1 MGIPHFTSERPV
13 ILSAAYSSRSGESA
27 ESKDPTDD
35 CATRKPNGIPD
46 GLCARF
52 RWKNSL
58 MRPWL
63 HLRRRG
69 PSTTP
74 AFAKRT
80 PPALRMTGS
89 CDSRPIPPLAGSTLG
104 MTSAFFLRRSA
115 QLTLLTLALFTLL
128 GAGDESARVN
138 DLGHRMMCVCGCNQI
153 LLECNHVGCAYSER
167 MRSELIAAVDRGDN
181 DDLTLQ
187 GFVQK
192 YGTTV
197 MAAPTKTGFNRVAWI
212 MPYLVLVL
220 GLAMVTL
227 IVRAWRSR
235 PLVLPAGA
243 VAAVHGAELEHFR
256 DQARKDTEI

>member
-1 MGIPHFTSERPV
+1 MGIPHLPSARPV
-13 ILSAAYSSRSGESA
+13 ILSAADSSRSGDSA
-27 ESKDPTDD
+27 ESKDPVTN
-35 CATRKPNGIPD
+35 CTTRKPKGILA
-46 GLCARF
+46 GTSAELHC
-52 RWKNSL
+52 KNSL
-58 MRPWL
+58 SQPWL

-69 PSTTP
+69 PSTAATL
-74 AFAKRT
+74 ASRT
-80 PPALRMTGS
+80 PPSLRMT
-89 CDSRPIPPLAGSTLG
+89 T
-104 MTSAFFLRRSA
+104 FLLSRSA
-115 QLTLLTLALFTLL
+115 KLALLTITLLTLL

-167 MRSELIAAVDRGDN
+167 MRAELVAAVDRGDN

-220 GLAMVTL
+220 GLVTVTA
-227 IVRAWRSR
+227 IVRVWKSR
-235 PLVLPAGA
+235 PLVLPVGA
-243 VAAVHGAELEHFR
+243 VAAVHGADLDHFR

>member
-1 MGIPHFTSERPV
+1 MPDTV
-13 ILSAAYSSRSGESA
+13 ILSGANSPRSGEFA
-27 ESKDPTDD
+27 ESKDPVTD
-35 CATRKPNGIPD
+35 CATRNRKGIPA
-46 GLCARF
+46 GLSAGF

-58 MRPWL
+58 TRCWSYQALP
-63 HLRRRG
+63 G
-69 PSTTP
+69 PSTS
-74 AFAKRT
+74 ASFASRTT
-80 PPALRMTGS
+80 PPLRMTTS
-89 CDSRPIPPLAGSTLG
+89 FLSRG
-104 MTSAFFLRRSA
+104 A
-115 QLTLLTLALFTLL
+115 QLALLTLALFTLL

-220 GLAMVTL
+220 GLVMVTL
-227 IVRAWRSR
+227 IVRAWKSR

>member
-1 MGIPHFTSERPV
+1 MGTEFNVLTNS
-13 ILSAAYSSRSGESA
+13 LLLSSRA
-27 ESKDPTDD
+27 K
-35 CATRKPNGIPD
+35 RGI
-46 GLCARF
+46 
-52 RWKNSL
+52 WV
-58 MRPWL
+58 
-63 HLRRRG
+63 RRG
-69 PSTTP
+69 AGEDPDSSSL
-74 AFAKRT
+74 
-80 PPALRMTGS
+80 AL
-89 CDSRPIPPLAGSTLG
+89 LG
-104 MTSAFFLRRSA
+104 MTSVFFKRGA
-115 QLTLLTLALFTLL
+115 QLLLVALAVFALL
-128 GAGDESARVN
+128 GAGDEPARVN

-153 LLECNHVGCAYSER
+153 LLECNHVGCAYSDR
-167 MRSELIAAVDRGDN
+167 MRAELIAAVARGDN

-235 PLVLPAGA
+235 PLVLPADA

-256 DQARKDTEI
+256 DRARKDTEI

>member
-1 MGIPHFTSERPV
+1 
-13 ILSAAYSSRSGESA
+13 
-27 ESKDPTDD
+27 
-35 CATRKPNGIPD
+35 
-46 GLCARF
+46 
-52 RWKNSL
+52 
-58 MRPWL
+58 
-63 HLRRRG
+63 
-69 PSTTP
+69 
-74 AFAKRT
+74 
-80 PPALRMTGS
+80 
-89 CDSRPIPPLAGSTLG
+89 
-104 MTSAFFLRRSA
+104 MTSFFLRRGA

-128 GAGDESARVN
+128 GAGDEPARVN

-167 MRSELIAAVDRGDN
+167 MRAELVAAVDRGDN

-235 PLVLPAGA
+235 PLVMPVGA
-243 VAAVHGAELEHFR
+243 VAPIHGVELDHFR
-256 DQARKDTEI
+256 DQARKDTEL